1 MFDDIYIAEAG
12 FVAVTDNFLSRLI
25 LKTWVTCALDSNCIS
40 PIHSKTE
47 CKHMSGLSNA
57 HRYDQS
63 AMVTALSFYFFPSR
77 RQADKSDPAPYDMYT
92 SIQAKIAEVR
102 RSEGDHN
109 YFTKRKNIYI
119 KKNSLRTS
127 VKVQ

>member
-1 MFDDIYIAEAG
+1 MPG
-12 FVAVTDNFLSRLI
+12 S
-25 LKTWVTCALDSNCIS
+25 
-40 PIHSKTE
+40 SKT
-47 CKHMSGLSNA
+47 

-109 YFTKRKNIYI
+109 YFTKRKNLHI
-119 KKNSLRTS
+119 KKKSLRTS
-127 VKVQ
+127 IKIQ